1 MKKVLFLLVA
11 VAFLGAC
18 CNSGETKSDAKV
30 ATETTENPVV
40 TIDSFLVIAGDYV
53 GKELSVKGTAD
64 HVCKHGGKRIK
75 LISTTSGESIHG
87 EASES
92 MGAFDAE
99 IEGSDVLITGIV
111 TETKIDSAYVDE
123 WEAKEKEAIEK
134 DEEEADMEHKQG
146 VDHHAKLDEINEYR
160 KQIAESEKGY
170 ISFYALEVSK
180 YKKCS
185 SEATDATEVTDT
197 TETTEE

>member
-18 CNSGETKSDAKV
+18 NNSKTTSEAKV
-30 ATETTENPVV
+30 ADETTKNTVV
-40 TIDSFLVIAGDYV
+40 TIDSFLVIAADYV

-75 LISTTSGESIHG
+75 LVSTTSGESIHG

-111 TETKIDSAYVDE
+111 LETKIDSAYVDE

-185 SEATDATEVTDT
+185 DEKTEAT
-197 TETTEE
+197 EE